1 MSSSEAKTIGIAG
14 ISGKFAQCIIKSLL
28 LNPSVQ
34 IKGYCR
40 SISKLSTILT
50 THPRIKISAGS
61 YDDKASI
68 QNFVSNT
75 SIVICCYFA
84 STEVM
89 TNGQKYLIDACETA
103 KVPRYIAGDFS
114 VDHTL
119 IPSSRIQLFPKP
131 TMKII
136 EYLSTKKTVKGVH
149 ILNGALME
157 TFWAEFFQLYDS
169 SSRTLS
175 YWGTGDEKWEFTTY
189 QTAADY
195 TAAVAL
201 DENAVGIFRFLEDR
215 KSPRELQSTFQTVY
229 STQLHLKC
237 HGSLHDLEQ
246 KLQEAV
252 NTHGEDT
259 SQWGALGFAF
269 WCTNGKAY
277 LGEDSR
283 NLDNS
288 KYPQVKNVTM
298 EQFLKRH
305 ILQELPLADQSLG
318 FE

>member
-14 ISGKFAQCIIKSLL
+14 VSGKFAQCIIKSLL
-28 LNPSVQ
+28 LNPSVH

-40 SISKLSTILT
+40 NASKLPTILT
-50 THPRIKISAGS
+50 THPRIRIVTGS
-61 YDDKASI
+61 YDDVTSI
-68 QNFVSNT
+68 QNFVSGT
-75 SIVICCYFA
+75 SVVICCYFA

-89 TNGQKYLIDACETA
+89 TNGQKYLINACEAA
-103 KVPRYIAGDFS
+103 KPEISLLTTRSFHLHAFTS
-114 VDHTL
+114 F
-119 IPSSRIQLFPKP
+119 PNQLRK
-131 TMKII
+131 
-136 EYLSTKKTVKGVH
+136 LSNISKKTVKGVH
-149 ILNGALME
+149 ILNGTLME

-201 DENAVGIFRFLEDR
+201 DENAFGIFRFLEDR
-215 KSPRELQSTFQTVY
+215 KSPRELQSLFQTVY
-229 STQLHLKC
+229 STPLHLKS
-237 HGSLHDLEQ
+237 HGSLLELEQ
-246 KLQEAV
+246 KLEEMV

-277 LGEDSR
+277 LGEDSS

-288 KYPQVKNVTM
+288 KYPQVENVTM

-305 ILQELPLADQSLG
+305 TLQNLPLADQSLG

>member
-1 MSSSEAKTIGIAG
+1 MSSSEAKTTGIAG

-40 SISKLSTILT
+40 SISKLPTILT
-50 THPRIKISAGS
+50 TRPRIKISTGS

-201 DENAVGIFRFLEDR
+201 DENAVGIFRCMFFAVHFHFQFCFPLSKRTDKR
-215 KSPRELQSTFQTVY
+215 NNSPRGSKISSRTSIHLSNRLLHSTSSQVSWI
-229 STQLHLKC
+229 ST
-237 HGSLHDLEQ
+237 
-246 KLQEAV
+246 
-252 NTHGEDT
+252 
-259 SQWGALGFAF
+259 
-269 WCTNGKAY
+269 
-277 LGEDSR
+277 
-283 NLDNS
+283 
-288 KYPQVKNVTM
+288 
-298 EQFLKRH
+298 
-305 ILQELPLADQSLG
+305 
-318 FE
+318 

>member
-1 MSSSEAKTIGIAG
+1 MSSSEAKTLGIAG

-28 LNPSVQ
+28 IDPSVH

-40 SISKLSTILT
+40 NASKLPTILA
-50 THPRIKISAGS
+50 THPRIEIVTGS
-61 YDDKASI
+61 YDDIPSI
-68 QNFVSNT
+68 QNFVSDT
-75 SIVICCYFA
+75 SVVICCYFA

-89 TNGQKYLIDACETA
+89 TDGQKYLIDACEVA

-119 IPSSRIQLFPKP
+119 IPSSRIHLFPKP
-131 TMKII
+131 TTKII
-136 EYLSTKKTVKGVH
+136 EYLSTRKTVKGVH

-157 TFWAEFFQLYDS
+157 TFWAQFFQLYDS
-169 SSRTLS
+169 SSRTLA

-215 KSPRELQSTFQTVY
+215 KSLCELQSLFKGIY
-229 STQLHLKC
+229 STPLNLKS
-237 HGSLHDLEQ
+237 HGSLLELEQ
-246 KLQEAV
+246 KLEEVV

-277 LGEDSR
+277 LGEDSK

-298 EQFLKRH
+298 KQFLKRH
-305 ILQELPLADQSLG
+305 NLQDLPLADQSLG

>member
-14 ISGKFAQCIIKSLL
+14 VGGKFAQCIIKSLL
-28 LNPSVQ
+28 LNPSVH

-40 SISKLSTILT
+40 NASKLPTILT
-50 THPRIKISAGS
+50 THPRIKIVTGS
-61 YDDKASI
+61 YDDITSI
-68 QNFVSNT
+68 QNFVSGT
-75 SIVICCYFA
+75 SVVICCYFA

-89 TNGQKYLIDACETA
+89 TNGQKYLINACEAA

-119 IPSSRIQLFPKP
+119 IPSSRIHLFPKP
-131 TMKII
+131 TTKII
-136 EYLSTKKTVKGVH
+136 EYLSTKKSVKGVH

-169 SSRTLS
+169 SSQTLS
-175 YWGTGDEKWEFTTY
+175 YWGAGDEKWEFTTY

-215 KSPRELQSTFQTVY
+215 KSPRELQSIFQTVY
-229 STQLHLKC
+229 STPLHLKS
-237 HGSLHDLEQ
+237 HGSLIDLEQ
-246 KLQEAV
+246 KLEEVV

-277 LGEDSR
+277 LGEDSS
-283 NLDNS
+283 NLENS
-288 KYPQVKNVTM
+288 KYPKVKNVTM

-305 ILQELPLADQSLG
+305 ALEELPLADQSLG
-318 FE
+318 FA